1 MTTEVNTEPTLR
13 DLADE
18 AGVSVAAVSKVLNN
32 RKGVSMDTRERVLR
46 IARELGYRGRGG
58 RLAEEKLTSAAIVT
72 LDRYVTNDSFYG
84 EIIQS
89 IVREGETAGIDV
101 SVSVTGSPE
110 GAAHPDTLFPAGPP
124 QAVFLVG
131 IDEPAVVEAVHS
143 LGRPTVIVNGMDR
156 HMRMPSISPD
166 YHLGGWRATRY
177 LLELGHRRIVHVTH
191 PYRES
196 FRRRVDGF
204 RNAIEEAGIVFDPAQ
219 HLLDLG
225 SPEAISI
232 RARDVVADYLSIVDE
247 CPTAFFCVNDIVAL
261 GTVQALQ
268 ASGRVVPSDVS
279 VMGFDGL
286 SVGAHASP
294 PLTSMQID
302 RQEVGRAAVR
312 QMHDRVAFPDRPAQ
326 RVSIGVELLTRSST
340 GPVSTDGAADQ

>member
-1 MTTEVNTEPTLR
+1 MTSDVNTEPTLR

-32 RKGVSMDTRERVLR
+32 RKGVSTETRERVLR

-84 EIIQS
+84 EIIHS
-89 IVREGETAGIDV
+89 IVREGQAAGINV

-131 IDEPAVVEAVHS
+131 IDEPAVVDAVHA

-156 HMRMPSISPD
+156 HMRLPSVSPD

-177 LLELGHRRIVHVTH
+177 LLDLGHRNIVHVTH

-204 RNAIEEAGIVFDPAQ
+204 RNAIEEAGITFDPQ
-219 HLLDLG
+219 SHLLDLG

-232 RARDVVADYLSIVDE
+232 RAREIVTNYLNSVDE
-247 CPTAFFCVNDIVAL
+247 RPTAFFCVNDIVAL
-261 GTVQALQ
+261 GTIQALQ
-268 ASGRVVPSDVS
+268 ANGLSVPEDVS

-286 SVGAHASP
+286 SVGEHASP
-294 PLTSMQID
+294 SLTSMQID
-302 RQEVGRAAVR
+302 RQEVGRAAIR
-312 QMHDRVAFPDRPAQ
+312 QLQDRVVFPDRPAQ
-326 RVSIGVELLTRSST
+326 RVSIGVDLLARKST
-340 GPVSTDGAADQ
+340 GPLVGAGAINN

>member
-1 MTTEVNTEPTLR
+1 MASELNAEPTLR
-13 DLADE
+13 DLAE
-18 AGVSVAAVSKVLNN
+18 VAGVSVAAVSKVLNN
-32 RKGVSMDTRERVLR
+32 RKGVSAETRDRVMR
-46 IARELGYRGRGG
+46 VAQELGYRGRGG

-72 LDRYVTNDSFYG
+72 LDRFVTNDSFYG
-84 EIIQS
+84 DIIQS
-89 IVREGETAGIDV
+89 IVQEGAAVGIDI
-101 SVSVTGSPE
+101 SVSVTGKPE
-110 GAAHPDTLFPAGPP
+110 GAAYPEALFPSGPP

-131 IDEPAVVEAVHS
+131 IDEPSVLEAVYS

-156 HMRMPSISPD
+156 HMRLPSVSPD
-166 YHLGGWRATRY
+166 YHLGGWRATRH

-204 RNAIEEAGIVFDPAQ
+204 RNAIEEAGLAFDPKQ

-225 SPEAISI
+225 SPAAISI
-232 RARDVVADYLSIVDE
+232 SARDVVTEYLSSVDD

-261 GTVQALQ
+261 GTMQALQ
-268 ASGRVVPSDVS
+268 ARGLVVPDDVS

-294 PLTSMQID
+294 ALTSMQIN
-302 RQEVGRAAVR
+302 RWEIGRAAIR
-312 QMHDRVAFPDRPAQ
+312 QMQDRVAFPDRPVQ
-326 RVSIGVELLTRSST
+326 RVSIGVELLARRST
-340 GPVSTDGAADQ
+340 GPLPGHEK